1 MRKPVRGSAKP
12 IAQYDETGRY
22 IRAYPSA
29 AEAGRKLGLGRDC
42 AAHSARCHTMTT
54 SGYMFRYI

>member
-1 MRKPVRGSAKP
+1 MTDK
-12 IAQYDETGRY
+12 AQYDEAGRY
-22 IRAYPSA
+22 IQAYPSA